1 MKVFLDSN
9 IFIYSFL
16 NQDVA
21 KKSVAAAVASGCDL
35 ILTEDLNDGPM
46 YCGIKAVNPFK

>member
-9 IFIYSFL
+9 IFLYSFL

-21 KKSVAAAVASGCDL
+21 KKSTAAKIVADAIRDR
-35 ILTEDLNDGPM
+35 N
-46 YCGIKAVNPFK
+46 